1 MAIQETSMAIQ
12 ETKYEVS
19 RAKAIFILIILTL
32 LYMMAYMD
40 RSVMTVVVEQLK
52 ADIGLTDGQIGFLQ
66 TTFMVGVG
74 LMCGLMR
81 SLVLGWVGLCLGMW
95 VMFR

>member
-1 MAIQETSMAIQ
+1 M
-12 ETKYEVS
+12 KYEVS
-19 RAKAIFILIILTL
+19 GAKAVFILIILTL

-40 RSVMTVVVEQLK
+40 RSVMTVVVELMK

-74 LMCGLMR
+74 LFTI
-81 SLVLGWVGLCLGMW
+81 LCLGL
-95 VMFR
+95 